1 MQRYV
6 TLQEPYSQDHVTWNS
21 LVSCI
26 HTPQTMHR
34 VEEGNAI
41 AIEVTPSACF

>member
-6 TLQEPYSQDHVTWNS
+6 TLQESYSQDHVTCNLQPG
-21 LVSCI
+21 LVY
-26 HTPQTMHR
+26 PQTMNR